1 MNYLP
6 YIITGI
12 ICFLI
17 GYGIGKGSYSSGL
30 VDGINMMTNIYR
42 NNEKKKDNTT
52 DIPWFH
58 SMDTQS
64 AVETLHKGE

>member
-6 YIITGI
+6 YIITGV

-42 NNEKKKDNTT
+42 NNEKKNSSSGT
-52 DIPWFH
+52 PWFH

-64 AVETLHKGE
+64 SVDALHKGE

>member
-17 GYGIGKGSYSSGL
+17 GYGIGKGSYSRGL

-42 NNEKKKDNTT
+42 NNEKKNKSSRT
-52 DIPWFH
+52 PWFH
-58 SMDTQS
+58 SMDIQS
-64 AVETLHKGE
+64 SVDALHKGE